1 MEAQV
6 WQIVMIKIQER
17 RKISGHI
24 DELYKKY
31 LTTDE
36 TRYTEIFICVDN
48 EMYQKFN
55 RDKNVI
61 KDRVITLVN
70 TVDAIY
76 QRINIRIVL
85 KYLEIWTNGDPFGR
99 VRNSATELKNFMAY
113 RNKHLVKRFPHD
125 NALLL
130 SHKSWPPNI
139 VGLAWVNTMCGGYSN
154 SINAWYYES
163 SVGPHAT
170 VAHELGHN
178 FGFNHDSGTC
188 KCLSSRGCF
197 MGGSRSRLPGF
208 SDCSLKSLQKVNDAC
223 LYNVPTYKAY
233 NSYCGN
239 GIREEGEECD
249 CGTPEFKKRGTL
261 CRGVQTDCDVPEYC
275 TGSSRDVIHG
285 NTNLNGVV
293 ARDLNPMVNARYLR
307 INPQYWHGWPCL
319 RTDFMGCSAH
329 EGNGML
335 QCYSTLLIIS
345 RHLWLLCHDVIHGNT
360 NFYGV
365 VARDLNPMVNARYLR
380 INPQYWHGW
389 PCLRTDF
396 MGCSAGEDGLLRHA
410 CSGKLVCPE
419 NGGTHNG
426 AKIVV
431 SRTCKVADSK
441 LVRTVGRSLKHVKSG
456 RCIHT
461 SGAWPGNGR
470 QMVLWSG
477 CKEQRL
483 QLWFG
488 KQDCVEPL
496 GMQNGEIKDRQITA
510 SSVRGQE
517 LAYYARLRGKKYWC
531 AKAKSKTEYLQV
543 DLGKVKTVSKIL
555 MQGRGNWYDWVTGF
569 FLHYSSD
576 GQRWKT
582 YSASGD
588 EKQSDS
594 FCYLGKCSETLDT
607 QCKDLWGANCVEP
620 LGMQNGEIKDRQI
633 TASSVRGQEFAYYAR
648 LRGKNYW
655 CAEAKR
661 KTEYL
666 QVDLGKVKTVSKILM
681 QGRGSWYYWV
691 TGFFLHYSSDGRRW
705 KTYSAS
711 GDGKQSDVI
720 HGNTNFYGVVA
731 RDLNPMV
738 NARYLRINPQYWNG
752 WPCLRTD
759 FMGCSADE
767 VRPTAPSPIKSYNL
781 DFCLTPSSKSCSP
794 RDNDP
799 IIFVTGSRCSER
811 HFQFT
816 RGKDGLL
823 RHACSG
829 KLVCPENGGTHN
841 GAKIVVSRTCKVAD
855 SKFLRVVGRSLKH
868 AKSGR
873 CIHTS
878 GAWPGNGRQM
888 VLWSGCEEQRLQ
900 LFFGKQDCVEPL
912 GMQNGEI
919 KDRQITASSV
929 RAEEFAKY
937 ARLKGKKYWCAK
949 AKSKTEYLQVDLGKV
964 KTVSKI
970 LMQGRGNWYDWVTG
984 FFLHYS
990 SDGRRWKTYAQ
1001 SGDEKKSDSF
1011 CYLGKCSETLDTQC
1025 KDLWG
1030 ARCYDKLNTEARGYG
1045 TCDPNTKKRCAASDV
1060 LCGQLQCEAD
1070 ESRKKP
1076 VVDYGRARDKKII
1089 LPSGKKCNAVQL
1101 KGGDSIGLGMV
1112 RDGTKCGRNKMCINN
1127 KCQSLSSLNLVGKCP
1142 VVGNKE
1148 CAGRGVCTNK
1158 KVCHCQGGFNPRNG
1172 CTSGESEENPEHSGG
1187 GGESGDDEDDMREED
1202 DEMEEEYEDDEKV
1215 GKYEEEDHEEY
1226 QEVFFGDK

>member
-1 MEAQV
+1 MVKQTVARSLIVWALLLLLHNASSIQEGEAKDISHQLSRPERVDGRREKQDLSTSEKGGHVDDASYRLTAFDKDWTLDVKRNKELIPSSFAVRTFENDGSEVIQEDDYDHCHYQGIIRGMKDSRVVLNTCKGLRGLIDDGHETFYVMPEIGHEASLTEIQMENGTHRVSKAEEDESQDISHKCGNKDI
-6 WQIVMIKIQER
+6 QADPHSLNETFRPIARIQER

-24 DELYKKY
+24 DEFYKKY

-99 VRNSATELKNFMAY
+99 VRNSVTELKNFMAY

-197 MGGSRSRLPGF
+197 MGGSTSRLPGF

-249 CGTPEFKKRGTL
+249 CGTPEMCQAKDPCCEPHNCVLKKESQCSDLHHTCCKNCLFKKRGTL

-275 TGSSRDVIHG
+275 TGSSRDCPEDTYIINGYPCSQAKTVIHG

-329 EGNGML
+329 EANPTAPTPL
-335 QCYSTLLIIS
+335 KSYIFDFCLTPSSKSCSPRDNDPIIFVTGS
-345 RHLWLLCHDVIHGNT
+345 R
-360 NFYGV
+360 
-365 VARDLNPMVNARYLR
+365 
-380 INPQYWHGW
+380 
-389 PCLRTDF
+389 
-396 MGCSAGEDGLLRHA
+396 CSERHFQFIFKDGLLRHA

-569 FLHYSSD
+569 FLYYSSD

-607 QCKDLWGANCVEP
+607 QCKDLWGA
-620 LGMQNGEIKDRQI
+620 
-633 TASSVRGQEFAYYAR
+633 TA
-648 LRGKNYW
+648 KN
-655 CAEAKR
+655 A
-661 KTEYL
+661 
-666 QVDLGKVKTVSKILM
+666 D
-681 QGRGSWYYWV
+681 QG
-691 TGFFLHYSSDGRRW
+691 
-705 KTYSAS
+705 
-711 GDGKQSDVI
+711 
-720 HGNTNFYGVVA
+720 
-731 RDLNPMV
+731 
-738 NARYLRINPQYWNG
+738 
-752 WPCLRTD
+752 
-759 FMGCSADE
+759 
-767 VRPTAPSPIKSYNL
+767 
-781 DFCLTPSSKSCSP
+781 
-794 RDNDP
+794 
-799 IIFVTGSRCSER
+799 
-811 HFQFT
+811 
-816 RGKDGLL
+816 
-823 RHACSG
+823 
-829 KLVCPENGGTHN
+829 
-841 GAKIVVSRTCKVAD
+841 
-855 SKFLRVVGRSLKH
+855 
-868 AKSGR
+868 
-873 CIHTS
+873 
-878 GAWPGNGRQM
+878 
-888 VLWSGCEEQRLQ
+888 
-900 LFFGKQDCVEPL
+900 
-912 GMQNGEI
+912 
-919 KDRQITASSV
+919 
-929 RAEEFAKY
+929 
-937 ARLKGKKYWCAK
+937 
-949 AKSKTEYLQVDLGKV
+949 
-964 KTVSKI
+964 
-970 LMQGRGNWYDWVTG
+970 
-984 FFLHYS
+984 
-990 SDGRRWKTYAQ
+990 
-1001 SGDEKKSDSF
+1001 
-1011 CYLGKCSETLDTQC
+1011 
-1025 KDLWG
+1025 
-1030 ARCYDKLNTEARGYG
+1030 CYDKLNTEATGYG
-1045 TCDPNTKKRCAASDV
+1045 TCDPNAKKRCASSDV

-1089 LPSGKKCNAVQL
+1089 LPSGKKCNAVEL
-1101 KGGDSIGLGMV
+1101 KSGDSIGLGMV
-1112 RDGTKCGRNKMCINN
+1112 REGTKCGPNKMCINN
-1127 KCQSLSSLNLVGKCP
+1127 KCQSLNSLNLVGKCP

-1158 KVCHCQGGFNPRNG
+1158 KICHCQGGFDPKNG
-1172 CTSGESEENPEHSGG
+1172 CKSEEGEKQEGGEEEGEEEYEYSGG
-1187 GGESGDDEDDMREED
+1187 EEFEDEED
-1202 DEMEEEYEDDEKV
+1202 DTNEEDNEKEVEYEDDEKGEKRE
-1215 GKYEEEDHEEY
+1215 GKDLEEDLEMS
-1226 QEVFFGDK
+1226 FAKK